1 MLSALVQRDVET
13 YNVFKARQDFKLA
26 QANVQLQ
33 SLRIVQAN
41 SGVALAGLQRDQAQI
56 QLQQYQQWIAN
67 GLNQWEQA
75 ALTNYKDLREAQKE
89 ASKYELLAQALQIM
103 TSAAAGGATGAGP
116 AAAPAAAAALALVAK
131 GLSTSDVIDAQN
143 SAQTNSIY
151 ASFERRKDE
160 WELQASLATQDISI
174 GNQQITL
181 ANNQVDVVTQ
191 EKVIAELVTSNAKD
205 TIDFLTTKF
214 TNVNLYDWMSGILE
228 GVYRFFLQQATAHAK
243 LAENQLAF
251 VRQEVPPTFIKS
263 DYWEA
268 PSAGDILARISH
280 TV

>member
-1 MLSALVQRDVET
+1 MIVNYQ
-13 YNVFKARQDFKLA
+13 N
-26 QANVQLQ
+26 LQ
-33 SLRIVQAN
+33 
-41 SGVALAGLQRDQAQI
+41 
-56 QLQQYQQWIAN
+56 
-67 GLNQWEQA
+67 
-75 ALTNYKDLREAQKE
+75 EAQLE
-89 ASKYELLAQALQIM
+89 AAAYETTAQVLQGF
-103 TSAAAGGATGAGP
+103 TTAAAGGATGA
-116 AAAPAAAAALALVAK
+116 AAATAYAALLALPLAAK
-131 GLSTSDVIDAQN
+131 LTQTTTAIKAQN
-143 SAQTNSIY
+143 TAQINSIY

-160 WELQASLATQDISI
+160 WELQSSLATQDISI
-174 GNQQITL
+174 GDQQITL

-214 TNVNLYDWMSGILE
+214 TNVNLYDWMSGVLE

-251 VRQEVPPTFIKS
+251 MRQEVPPTFIKS